1 MQGKELSETTKL
13 AQICSRRLW
22 GGGMVGVGGGWWG
35 WVVGASVGW
44 WSGGGGVVG
53 VGLWKVL

>member
-22 GGGMVGVGGGWWG
+22 GGGVVGVG
-35 WVVGASVGW
+35 
-44 WSGGGGVVG
+44 GGGGVVG
-53 VGLWKVL
+53 VGLWRVL